1 MWIIQ
6 QTKGAK
12 CLDDVFKFLYQT
24 YYLKAGR
31 GFTDQELEDA
41 FTKVAGVSASEFFK
55 THIYGVKTPAYAA
68 MFKAFGYQFTDANLS
83 KTVPYIGVGIS
94 AGRVTSVYKGGA
106 AYVAGLNVGDEV
118 LKVNGADFPGIDK
131 LLADKKPGD
140 SLVFSVKRD
149 GMERT
154 FLVAVQQTPLK
165 AFVIESDAT
174 PTEGQLKLRHKW
186 LGGN

>member
-1 MWIIQ
+1 M
-6 QTKGAK
+6 
-12 CLDDVFKFLYQT
+12 
-24 YYLKAGR
+24 KAGR

-41 FTKVAGVSASEFFK
+41 FSKVAGSSAAEFFK
-55 THIYGVKTPAYAA
+55 THIYGVKTPAYASL
-68 MFKAFGYQFTDANLS
+68 FKAFGYQFTDTNLA
-83 KTVPYIGVGIS
+83 KTLPYVGVSIA
-94 AGRVTSVYKGGA
+94 AGRVVSVYKGGT

-140 SLVFSVKRD
+140 SLVFTVKRD

-165 AFVIESDAT
+165 AFVIESEAT
-174 PTEGQLKLRHKW
+174 PTETQMKLRNKW